1 MLFHLKKVNADVM
14 LLNVAWKIKSL
25 GFRATDRGT
34 QCVEEEAIRF
44 FFLPLFL

>member
-1 MLFHLKKVNADVM
+1 M

-34 QCVEEEAIRF
+34 QCVEEEALGILF
-44 FFLPLFL
+44 FPSPVSLNDI